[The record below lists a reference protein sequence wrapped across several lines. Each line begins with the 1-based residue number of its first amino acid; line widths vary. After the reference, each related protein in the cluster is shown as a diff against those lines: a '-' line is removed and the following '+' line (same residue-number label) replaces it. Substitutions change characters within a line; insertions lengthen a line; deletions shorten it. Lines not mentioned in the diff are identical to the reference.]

1 MNVVLGENLAKYRKK
16 AGYSQEELADKL
28 GVSRQAVSKW
38 ERGEASPDT
47 ENLIALSRL
56 YGVTLDECTTILNK
70 LKNLNNTKLYN
81 YIKKTLENVRQDK
94 DIMSCLQK

>member
-1 MNVVLGENLAKYRKK
+1 MKNYFSIE
-16 AGYSQEELADKL
+16 
-28 GVSRQAVSKW
+28 
-38 ERGEASPDT
+38 
-47 ENLIALSRL
+47 